1 MHRSIFAV
9 SLGGAKESEESRLS
23 IISTQEQT
31 EGKYEADGGQ
41 EWEKGKTQPVLTR
54 VNQERRAAIS
64 KALTSCCGSF
74 KRKNT

>member
-9 SLGGAKESEESRLS
+9 SLGGEEESEESRLS

-41 EWEKGKTQPVLTR
+41 EWEK
-54 VNQERRAAIS
+54 
-64 KALTSCCGSF
+64 
-74 KRKNT
+74 RKNRARPLHE